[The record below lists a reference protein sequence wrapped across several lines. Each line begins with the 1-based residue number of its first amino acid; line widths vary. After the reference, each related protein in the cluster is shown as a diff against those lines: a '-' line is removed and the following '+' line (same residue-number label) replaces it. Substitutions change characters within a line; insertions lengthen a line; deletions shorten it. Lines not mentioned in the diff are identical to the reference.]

1 METLHFNY
9 NELLQLEILLEASAK
24 ISNIIDNL
32 YILDINE
39 QKESSQYEIKLQ
51 ELKKAINDETKAYQN
66 ANLSYQQCLKFSK
79 LLSSQ
84 TNISIF
90 DDKATN
96 CLKYYNNRIFKRVIN
111 ILMNFVQ
118 TSKEF
123 HRNVTS
129 NSLLTESNNYEK
141 TALQDSLSQELNN
154 SFKVQIS
161 LNNDIN
167 SMFLS
172 ILESYIPQSKYPKEL
187 TKVKYTIATTN
198 KSLEQ
203 LILGNKF
210 NIPTTIFLSA
220 QFMNELLQ
228 ESQLSYDIIRFA
240 ELKTKA
246 QMEINKL
253 IQIKDNEYSK
263 ESTNIDSIIS
273 SCYLRAIFSLMKEE
287 DVKNLEK
294 EFEMQTETPEYLF
307 NHLHERISEN
317 IIFNCLKSFR
327 YDQGRTRILSTKSN

>member
-1 METLHFNY
+1 MEILDFNY
-9 NELLQLEILLEASAK
+9 DELLQLEALLESSAK

-32 YILDINE
+32 YILDING
-39 QKESSQYEIKLQ
+39 QKESSLYEIKLQ
-51 ELKKAINDETKAYQN
+51 ELQKAIDDESKIYQN
-66 ANLSYQQCLKFSK
+66 ANLEYQQCLKFSK

-96 CLKYYNNRIFKRVIN
+96 CLTHYSNRIFKRVIN
-111 ILMNFVQ
+111 ILMNFAQ

-123 HRNVTS
+123 HQNVIS
-129 NSLLTESNNYEK
+129 NSLLIDSNTDKN
-141 TALQDSLSQELNN
+141 TPQDSLAQELNN
-154 SFKVQIS
+154 NFKVQIS

-172 ILESYIPQSKYPKEL
+172 ILESYIAQSEYQKEL

-210 NIPTTIFLSA
+210 NIPTIIFIGA
-220 QFMNELLQ
+220 QFMNELLL
-228 ESQLSYDIIRFA
+228 ESQLSYDIIGFS

-253 IQIKDNEYSK
+253 IQIKDSEYSK
-263 ESTNIDSIIS
+263 ESTNIDTIIS
-273 SCYLRAIFSLMKEE
+273 SCYLRALLSLMKEE

-294 EFEMQTETPEYLF
+294 EFEMQTETPEYLYK
-307 NHLHERISEN
+307 HLHERISES
-317 IIFNCLKSFR
+317 IIFNCFKSYK
-327 YDQGRTRILSTKSN
+327 YDKGRTRILTSRANP